1 MARHHVGSFNV
12 SGEQVG
18 SLKVADHWIGSLEF
32 AGQWIRSLEFAGL
45 WIRSLEL
52 AGQWVGSLKV
62 KVSLLLLCSLHD
74 PYMTHR
80 RATCGG
86 LLGSVPRN
94 VCHNINQYKGI
105 KDTTHRS
112 Q

>member
-1 MARHHVGSFNV
+1 M

-32 AGQWIRSLEFAGL
+32 AGQWIRSLE
-45 WIRSLEL
+45 L

-62 KVSLLLLCSLHD
+62 KVSLLLLRSLHD

>member
-1 MARHHVGSFNV
+1 M

-62 KVSLLLLCSLHD
+62 KVSLLLLRSLHD

-80 RATCGG
+80 RANCGG